1 METKDARRGHGFRL
15 RRFAA
20 NVARCAIASIL
31 LAVAPGASAQRD
43 ARQSFALDVPAAP
56 TPVTVGGGTRLV
68 YELQLASFAAEP
80 LRLSRIEVLD
90 DASAS
95 VLAEFHGDALSMRLG
110 RPGQEKTGDKS
121 VLAPGVHAV
130 VYLDVPVAARRV
142 GALRHRIEFESAAQG
157 TPGRVEGGRTTPRPT
172 AAAKLGPPLGG
183 GPWAAI
189 YGAEWERGHRRV
201 LYAIDGQ
208 VRIPGR
214 FAIDWIKLDAD
225 GRSFAGEGKRP
236 ADWYGYAADVLAVA
250 DATVAAL
257 RDDVAEPAA
266 VAAGRRI
273 PIGDASGNYVAL
285 KLADG
290 RYAFYEHLKPGSI
303 KVRLGARVRR
313 GETIAA
319 LGYTGESTGPHL
331 HFHLAD
337 AAMPL
342 AAEGLPYAFEAWRPL
357 GAYASIEVFGRGEHW
372 TPVADGVATV
382 VGEFPA
388 PLAVIEFPDSAPNA
402 ERPAIR
408 R

>member
-1 METKDARRGHGFRL
+1 METNGVTHRHGARF
-15 RRFAA
+15 RRFPV
-20 NVARCAIASIL
+20 NGMRCAIAAIL
-31 LAVAPGASAQRD
+31 LTVAPGAPAQRD
-43 ARQSFALDVPAAP
+43 ARQSFALDVQGTPA
-56 TPVTVGGGTRLV
+56 PVAVGGGTRLV
-68 YELQLASFAAEP
+68 YELHLASFAVEP

-95 VLAEFHGDALSMRLG
+95 VLAEFHGDALSARLG
-110 RPGQEKTGDKS
+110 RPGLEKTGDKS
-121 VLAPGVHAV
+121 VVAPGLHAV
-130 VYLDVPVAARRV
+130 VYLDVPVTVRV
-142 GALRHRIEFESAAQG
+142 GALRHRIEFESLPRGA
-157 TPGRVEGGRTTPRPT
+157 PGRVEGGRTVPRLP
-172 AAAKLGPPLGG
+172 AEAKLGPPLSG
-183 GPWAAI
+183 GPWVAI

-201 LYAIDGQ
+201 LYAVDGQ

-236 ADWYGYAADVLAVA
+236 ADWHGYAADVLAVA

-257 RDDVAEPAA
+257 RDDVPEPAV
-266 VAAGRRI
+266 VASGRRV

-285 KLADG
+285 RLADG
-290 RYAFYEHLKPGSI
+290 RHAFYEHLKPGSI
-303 KVRLGARVRR
+303 KVGLGAHVRR
-313 GETIAA
+313 GERIAA

-357 GAYASIEVFGRGEHW
+357 GSYASIEAFGRGEHW
-372 TPVADGVATV
+372 VPAADDAATV

-388 PLAVIEFPDSAPNA
+388 PLAVIEFLESVPKA
-402 ERPAIR
+402 ERSAIR

>member
-1 METKDARRGHGFRL
+1 METNGVARRHFG
-15 RRFAA
+15 RFPV
-20 NVARCAIASIL
+20 NVARCLIVAIL
-31 LAVAPGASAQRD
+31 FAVAPGAPAQRD

-56 TPVTVGGGTRLV
+56 TPVTVGGGRRLV

-95 VLAEFHGDALSMRLG
+95 VLAEFHGDALSTRLG
-110 RPGQEKTGDKS
+110 RPGLEKTGDKS
-121 VLAPGVHAV
+121 VVAPGLHAV
-130 VYLDVPVAARRV
+130 VYLDVPVDAQRA
-142 GALRHRIEFESAAQG
+142 GALRHRIEFESVPQG
-157 TPGRVEGGRTTPRPT
+157 TSGRVEGGRTMPRP
-172 AAAKLGPPLGG
+172 AAATKLGPPLRG

-201 LYAIDGQ
+201 LYVVDGQ

-257 RDDVAEPAA
+257 RDDVPEPPV
-266 VAAGRRI
+266 VASGRRV
-273 PIGDASGNYVAL
+273 PIGDASGNYIAL

-303 KVRLGARVRR
+303 KVGVGAHVRR

-357 GAYASIEVFGRGEHW
+357 GSYASIEAFGRGERW
-372 TPVADGVATV
+372 TPAADDAATV

-388 PLAVIEFPDSAPNA
+388 PLAVIEFPDSARKA
-402 ERPAIR
+402 ERSAIR